1 MQTTEKKGRFKEI
14 RDLRMKN
21 FLALTLAGIVNS
33 FGVSL
38 FLFPV
43 KLYDSGISGLSM
55 LLDQI
60 TPSQFTLSLFLLLL
74 NIPIFLFGL
83 KKQGLL
89 FTIYS
94 LYTVLVYSLASFL
107 IMHVL
112 PIDLDFVSPLAG
124 SDLLLCA
131 VFGGLISGTGS
142 GLTIRFGG
150 AIDGI
155 DVMSVIFAKKLGI
168 SLGTFVMLFNTLLY
182 IICGMVIRSWILPLY
197 SIVTYFVGSKT
208 VDFIVEGFDRAMCA
222 MIVTNQAE
230 KISHALS
237 ETFSQAALEGRIANV
252 PYMIGCT
259 LDDMGAL
266 AGGIDR
272 FCLERQKVG
281 GTAYAYHFDRRLPT
295 DGRPDV
301 LKGAFHSSELWY
313 MFKSLRF
320 CWRPFVDGDYDL
332 AEQMITC
339 WANFAAY
346 GNPNGEKTGPWTPF
360 TEESPQFMVFKLDDS
375 GAVASGMEVI
385 ASE

>member
-1 MQTTEKKGRFKEI
+1 MRTTNKKGWFKEI
-14 RDLRMKN
+14 RDLRIKN
-21 FLALTLAGIVNS
+21 FLVLTLAGIINS

-60 TPSQFTLSLFLLLL
+60 TPSQYSLSLFLLLL

-94 LYTVLVYSLASFL
+94 LYTIIVYSLASFL

-131 VFGGLISGTGS
+131 VFGGLISGVGS

-155 DVMSVIFAKKLGI
+155 DVLSVIFAKKLGI
-168 SLGTFVMLFNTLLY
+168 SLGTFVMLFNALLY
-182 IICGMVIRSWILPLY
+182 IICGIMIHSWILPLY

-237 ETFSQAALEGRIANV
+237 ETFK
-252 PYMIGCT
+252 
-259 LDDMGAL
+259 
-266 AGGIDR
+266 AGGTIVNA
-272 FCLERQKVG
+272 VG
-281 GTAYAYHFDRRLPT
+281 GYSKNEKQILYFITNQFQINK
-295 DGRPDV
+295 
-301 LKGAFHSSELWY
+301 LKKIVTGIDHDAFISLMNVADIVRKPSSEL
-313 MFKSLRF
+313 
-320 CWRPFVDGDYDL
+320 
-332 AEQMITC
+332 
-339 WANFAAY
+339 
-346 GNPNGEKTGPWTPF
+346 
-360 TEESPQFMVFKLDDS
+360 
-375 GAVASGMEVI
+375 
-385 ASE
+385 